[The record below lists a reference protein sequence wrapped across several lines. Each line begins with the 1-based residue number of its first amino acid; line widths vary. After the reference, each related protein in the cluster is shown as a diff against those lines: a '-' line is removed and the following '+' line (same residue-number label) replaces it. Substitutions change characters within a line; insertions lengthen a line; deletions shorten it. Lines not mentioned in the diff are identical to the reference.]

1 MDDVATSGWLTVVES
16 GSDTCPLVVNGMRT
30 RGPIRGRHVSLVV
43 WVVVIIVVCKMYGV
57 RGVQPPD
64 FPTAQTLIQTPITNR
79 ATTHTLIYICF
90 GFYLKPLV
98 GIVGAATGPGLAQPL
113 VARFS
118 YIYMTT
124 CIYIGAHAFCNMV
137 STVVIWFQQL

>member
-1 MDDVATSGWLTVVES
+1 VATFGWLTVVES
-16 GSDTCPLVVNGMRT
+16 GSDTCPLVANGMRT

-57 RGVQPPD
+57 RGVRPPD
-64 FPTAQTLIQTPITNR
+64 LPTAQTLIQTPITNR
-79 ATTHTLIYICF
+79 ATAHTLIYICF
-90 GFYLKPLV
+90 GLYLKPLV

-118 YIYMTT
+118 YI
-124 CIYIGAHAFCNMV
+124 CDHGYIHWARAFCNMV